1 MPVPYQRRRLP
12 ESGLGETT
20 LHTEGGISSKTAPP
34 EGPED
39 RRRDADANIIFQARP
54 LGTFGKINVKT
65 HNFPPHKVRLK
76 TKGDSDVYVIRNT
89 FDPGGSSGW
98 HTHPGPSL
106 ITVTK
111 GEITAYE
118 GDDPKCRPKVYREG
132 EGFVDPGD
140 GHVHVLRNETTA
152 PAETVAVQILPRGA
166 ARRIDA
172 PDPGNCPF

>member
-1 MPVPYQRRRLP
+1 MKRHRTRILVGTAAIATVSALVLVAALIVVPALATPQT
-12 ESGLGETT
+12 GLMAEQV
-20 LHTEGGISSKTAPP
+20 A
-34 EGPED
+34 
-39 RRRDADANIIFQARP
+39 
-54 LGTFGKINVKT
+54 LGHFGKINVKN
-65 HNFPPHKVRLK
+65 HNFPPHKVKLK

-89 FDPGGSSGW
+89 FAVGGSSGW

-118 GDDPKCRPKVYREG
+118 GDDRKCTPKVYREG

-140 GHVHVLRNETTA
+140 GHVHLLRNETA
-152 PAETVAVQILPRGA
+152 ASAETVAVQILPKGA

-172 PDPGNCPF
+172 DDPGNCPFSA

>member
-1 MPVPYQRRRLP
+1 MKRHRTRILAATAALATVSALVLVAALIVVPALATPQT
-12 ESGLGETT
+12 GL
-20 LHTEGGISSKTAPP
+20 TA
-34 EGPED
+34 EQV
-39 RRRDADANIIFQARP
+39 A
-54 LGTFGKINVKT
+54 LGHFGKINVRT
-65 HNFPPHKVRLK
+65 HNFPPHKVKLK

-118 GDDPKCRPKVYREG
+118 GDDRKCRPTVYREG

-140 GHVHVLRNETTA
+140 GHVHVLRNETTE
-152 PAETVAVQILPRGA
+152 PAETVAVQILPTGA

-172 PDPGNCPF
+172 PAPGNCPF